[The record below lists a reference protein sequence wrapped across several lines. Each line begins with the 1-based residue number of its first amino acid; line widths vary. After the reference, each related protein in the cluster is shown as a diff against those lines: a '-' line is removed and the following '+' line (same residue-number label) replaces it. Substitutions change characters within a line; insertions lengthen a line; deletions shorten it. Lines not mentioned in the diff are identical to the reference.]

1 MIERFRKY
9 DWLRP
14 IIGTVLYAFMTMC
27 LYAMGRKWIVIG
39 LIVAFIF
46 IKAVRYVVFNLDQLL
61 ISAIVNAFNYA
72 RYKEYNY
79 PDTIG
84 SIDCFVAHTDK
95 VFGCCKT
102 LSAVVRAKRIYD
114 RYNGKKTFDYKCQN
128 PHWITWQVRI
138 ISNVDI
144 KGVPVEPFQN
154 FDQLVNLATEDTDG
168 ILTVVVLDECNA
180 VLNSRNFKSNFQNE
194 EQIRSIVTCR
204 HNNIYM
210 MLVGQRF
217 KYLDALVRNMS
228 DNVIE
233 CVHLPILNTVIHYVY
248 SAYDLET
255 CDNPKMIKRLDL
267 RFNYIYQSEYKLYD
281 TKALVGMIAKTP
293 SRSSAEIVAQKG
305 NQGTDLEATRHL
317 SLKGKKLQRKALL

>member
-14 IIGTVLYAFMTMC
+14 IVGTSVYLLSC
-27 LYAMGRKWIVIG
+27 LIVYCSGCKWISIG
-39 LIVAFIF
+39 LVIAFIF
-46 IKAVRYVVFNLDQLL
+46 IKALRYAVFNFDQLL

-79 PDTIG
+79 PDMIG

-114 RYNGKKTFDYKCQN
+114 RYNGKMTFDYKCQN
-128 PHWITWQVRI
+128 PHWITWQVRV

-154 FDQLVNLATEDTDG
+154 FDQLVKLATEDTDG

-233 CVHLPILNTVIHYVY
+233 CVHLPLFNTVIHYVY

-305 NQGTDLEATRHL
+305 NSGSDLEAARHL
-317 SLKGKKLQRKALL
+317 SAKGKRLQKKALL